1 MRRYS
6 SVRSQ
11 SGLVALL
18 LAVAILTTVATT
30 LVIRQAN
37 GLRKAGDQ
45 IGITNLRLERIRM
58 ALVDFVVVNSRLPC
72 PADGALDVGL
82 PDPNTFTP
90 TPNPP
95 IPNVLCNKRDGTV
108 PWAVLGLSDKETLDG
123 WGRKISYRVYDGEL
137 APQVGL
143 TIDKGASLV
152 ECDKNF
158 ASPMPAAS
166 AAAVSPAYLCAVP
179 TPLAPDRTDPATV
192 LASLVRPG
200 LALTDQGVAVAQVGF
215 VLVSHGPT
223 GSGAWLTGG
232 GCPAPGCRMALPPA
246 PLTNPERPNTQAQ
259 GAGIVYVK
267 RVGSAKTVTTADP
280 ANFFDDQVVYMTIA
294 DLINAAGRGARD
306 W

>member
-1 MRRYS
+1 MTRFS

-11 SGLVALL
+11 RGLVALL

-30 LVIRQAN
+30 MVIRQAN

-45 IGITNLRLERIRM
+45 IGITNLRLELVRK
-58 ALVDFVVVNSRLPC
+58 ALVDFVVLNSRLPC

-123 WGRKISYRVYDGEL
+123 WGRKISYRVYDGGL
-137 APQVGL
+137 VPQVGL
-143 TIDKGASLV
+143 TVDKGASLV
-152 ECDKNF
+152 ACDKDF
-158 ASPMPAAS
+158 TSPTPAAS
-166 AAAVSPAYLCAVP
+166 AAAVPPAYLCADP
-179 TPLAPDRTDPATV
+179 TLNRTDPATV

-200 LALTDQGVAVAQVGF
+200 LALADQGVAVTQVGF
-215 VLVSHGPT
+215 ILVSHGPT
-223 GSGAWLTGG
+223 GLGAWLLGG

-246 PLTNPERPNTQAQ
+246 PLTNPERPNTQAP
-259 GAGIVYVK
+259 GAGVVYVK
-267 RVGSAKTVTTADP
+267 RVNSDKTVTTADP

-294 DLINAAGRGARD
+294 DLLSAAGRGARN